1 MTLRKAAAVALTI
14 GVLAVAVAGAQETPA
29 PFGTTIEVRRI
40 VTEVRVVDYDGSPVL
55 GLGPEDFKV
64 KVNGDPAEL
73 ESVLWIPSTAE
84 AAAGPAIK
92 VVGEAGDKR
101 SPRPPEGL
109 LIVVLFQVD
118 YAPRPSRTVGLV
130 RMAPRASEFVAN
142 LGPGDKVAV
151 LVFSSHLQLRAD
163 FTDNHEA
170 VAEMV
175 KTSEVLRGKM
185 ELSGPANPSLA
196 EHFDI
201 DEAKDAASMDRA
213 LELIGKALEPIPGT
227 KSLVFFGYAL
237 GQMSAGH
244 RVTID
249 DGYRKAMEALSAAR
263 TSVFS
268 LDVTDADYHSLEIGL
283 RAVAEDTGG
292 FYVRTHIFPD
302 FAMNKLVNVI
312 SSYYEL
318 SIIPPPDLDD
328 EYTIKVK
335 VNRPKT
341 DVYVRQDH
349 ASSSVW

>member
-1 MTLRKAAAVALTI
+1 MTFQNAAATVLTI
-14 GVLAVAVAGAQETPA
+14 GVLAVATAGAQETPT
-29 PFGTTIEVRRI
+29 PFGATVEVRRI
-40 VTEVRVVDYDGSPVL
+40 VTEVRVVDVDGSPVL

-64 KVNGDPAEL
+64 KVGGDLVEV
-73 ESVLWIPSTAE
+73 ESVLWIPSTAD
-84 AAAGPAIK
+84 AAAESAAQMTEGTI
-92 VVGEAGDKR
+92 ED
-101 SPRPPEGL
+101 RPPLQPEGR
-109 LIVVLFQVD
+109 LIVILFQVD

-130 RMAPRASEFVAN
+130 RMAPRASEFVAD
-142 LGPGDKVAV
+142 LGAGDKVALFV
-151 LVFSSHLQLRAD
+151 YSSHLQLRAD
-163 FTDNHEA
+163 FTDDHEII
-170 VAEMV
+170 AEMV
-175 KTSEVLRGKM
+175 TTSEVLHGKM
-185 ELSGPANPSLA
+185 ESPGPASPSLA

-201 DEAKDAASMDRA
+201 EEGKDAASMARA
-213 LELIGKALEPIPGT
+213 LELIGQALEPIPGT

-237 GQMSAGH
+237 GRMSAGH

-249 DGYRKAMEALSAAR
+249 DGYRRAMETLSAAR

-302 FAMNKLVNVI
+302 FAMKKLVKVI

-328 EYTIKVK
+328 EYTIKVS
-335 VNRPKT
+335 VDRPRT

-349 ASSSVW
+349 ASSAVW